1 MADKDGKSPSE
12 WRMWGW
18 REVEIGA
25 GNYMRIEWR
34 PQGQLVGWI
43 DAQDLYLEADA
54 AFAEVQKLARDG
66 GDSLTVTLPTL
77 IRRFKE
83 RGLLASTEQTAER
96 GWLQVRRSLQ
106 GRRRRVL
113 HLDSNSLVA
122 PQWSQWSQTEDP
134 PYLEEASVAPN
145 DGSTTDNP
153 PGLWSHEM
161 EPYSD
166 VTVSE
171 EGADGTKGSNGSK
184 TQDIRG
190 PKAKRRLSL

>member
-1 MADKDGKSPSE
+1 MADKDGERPSE

-43 DAQDLYLEADA
+43 DGQDLYLEADA

-113 HLDSNSLVA
+113 HLDSNSLI
-122 PQWSQWSQTEDP
+122 PPERSQWSQ
-134 PYLEEASVAPN
+134 SG
-145 DGSTTDNP
+145 DGSY
-153 PGLWSHEM
+153 L
-161 EPYSD
+161 
-166 VTVSE
+166 
-171 EGADGTKGSNGSK
+171 ADPEIAPKDGSK
-184 TQDIRG
+184 TEHTHG
-190 PKAKRRLSL
+190 GTLNRRMSL